1 MQSYVTVLS
10 VCLIAYSIATLQF
23 MTFCNSLYNTGSV
36 CVCLYQSILLTA
48 NRWRGDELY
57 PKRHRAT
64 KRSTA
69 EPIWLSF
76 TVLLDISHGKVY
88 NYFGNC
94 ITTLPRE
101 IAPRKISSPKISLY
115 FYLLTSIYVA
125 MSTVVLVK
133 MYLFMF
139 FKILSDLAQ

>member
-36 CVCLYQSILLTA
+36 CVCLYQRILLTA
-48 NRWRGDELY
+48 NRWRGEELY

-69 EPIWLSF
+69 EPIWFSF
-76 TVLLDISHGKVY
+76 TVQLDISHGKV
-88 NYFGNC
+88 GNC
-94 ITTLPRE
+94 ITILHRE
-101 IAPRKISSPKISLY
+101 ITPRKISSPKISLY
-115 FYLLTSIYVA
+115 FYLLTSIMQLCQLSSLLKCICLCFSRY
-125 MSTVVLVK
+125 
-133 MYLFMF
+133 YL
-139 FKILSDLAQ
+139 IWPSEY